1 MLSDSERQTLREMQR
16 RLSAEDPDFVRRFD
30 VPGPPHRPAARRR
43 RLRLSVIVAELLA
56 ALTIMDPQPLTDA
69 QTAALA
75 AVPAPR
81 RRTL

>member
-1 MLSDSERQTLREMQR
+1 MLSEFERRSLRRIERQ
-16 RLSAEDPDFVRRFD
+16 LSAEDPDFVRGFAF
-30 VPGPPHRPAARRR
+30 PGPRQPVGRHRRA
-43 RLRLSVIVAELLA
+43 RLSVILAELVA

-69 QTAALA
+69 QIAALA

>member
-16 RLSAEDPDFVRRFD
+16 RLSAEDPDFVLRFAF
-30 VPGPPHRPAARRR
+30 PAPHRTIVRRR
-43 RLRLSVIVAELLA
+43 RLRLGVILAEMIA
-56 ALTIMDPQPLTDA
+56 ALTIMDPQPLTDS
-69 QTAALA
+69 QIAALS